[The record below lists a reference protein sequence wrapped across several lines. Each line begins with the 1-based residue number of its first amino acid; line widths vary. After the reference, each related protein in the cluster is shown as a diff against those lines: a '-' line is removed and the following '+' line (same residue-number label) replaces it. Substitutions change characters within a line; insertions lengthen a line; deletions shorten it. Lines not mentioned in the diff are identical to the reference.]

1 MNEARWVEE
10 KLHGAT
16 VSQRLRADRV
26 LLDRKSGFQEL
37 LVIENPIFGRTL
49 LLDGVVQTT
58 ERDEFI
64 YHEMLAHVPLFAHG
78 SARRVL
84 IIGGGDGGTLEEVL
98 KHPNVEQATL
108 VEIDETVIA
117 ASREHLPEIAKGA
130 FDDPRARVV
139 IEDGLSFV
147 RATGDRFDVVIIDST
162 DPQGPGWRLFTTA
175 FYTHCRSRLNPG
187 GILVAQ
193 CGVPFMQPNELSS
206 VACRLRQ
213 VFREVSAYRAA
224 VPSYYGGDMAFVFA
238 TDDAAKRRTPLDV
251 LERRFET
258 SGVTTRY
265 YLPEVHLAA
274 FALPRF
280 IRDLMASRPQPAT
293 AESGGF

>member
-1 MNEARWVEE
+1 MNEARWIEE
-10 KLHGAT
+10 RLHGAT

-26 LLDRKSGFQEL
+26 LLERKSGLQDL

-58 ERDEFI
+58 ENDEFI

-193 CGVPFMQPNELSS
+193 SGVPFLQPAELSS

-213 VFREVSAYRAA
+213 VFGEVGAYMAA
-224 VPSYYGGDMAFVFA
+224 VPSYHGGAMAFAFA
-238 TDDAAKRRTPLDV
+238 TDDAEKRRPPLDV
-251 LERRFET
+251 LERRFEA

-265 YLPEVHLAA
+265 YLPDVHLAA

-280 IRDLMASRPQPAT
+280 VRDLMAARPHPAT